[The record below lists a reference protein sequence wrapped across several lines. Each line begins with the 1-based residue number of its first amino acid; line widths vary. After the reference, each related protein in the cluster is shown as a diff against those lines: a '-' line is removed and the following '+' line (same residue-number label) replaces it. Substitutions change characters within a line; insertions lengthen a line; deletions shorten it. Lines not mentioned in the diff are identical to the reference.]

1 MKKRPLK
8 DIVPDVVPEDFKII
22 STPEDKALLKKWNKI
37 LREEGLTKDPPR
49 EQSLGSLGDLISDSP
64 NEDHDATTKV
74 TIEAHEIKDPR
85 RANGNK
91 WRAGEN
97 APERHLIPQA
107 PWLARVPEQTQSEPR
122 RGERIPP
129 PVWANNPKT
138 VLQVLQ
144 AKFPHVDWS
153 APVHSPS
160 SPAAR
165 WSGGI
170 QLVWREGQSGAVAA
184 KELGMKPGD
193 LRKLLTRIRRYAE
206 KALKPQ

>member
-1 MKKRPLK
+1 MKKPLK
-8 DIVPDVVPEDFKII
+8 DVVPDVVPEDFKII

-64 NEDHDATTKV
+64 NEEHDGNTQAV
-74 TIEAHEIKDPR
+74 MEAHEIKDPR
-85 RANGNK
+85 RAKGNK

-97 APERHLIPQA
+97 APERHLVPQA

-122 RGERIPP
+122 RGERIAPP
-129 PVWANNPKT
+129 EWASNGKL

-144 AKFPHVDWS
+144 SKFPLVDWNN
-153 APVHSPS
+153 PVHSPC

-184 KELGMKPGD
+184 KELKMKPAD
-193 LRKLLTRIRRYAE
+193 LRKLLTRIRRYAQ
-206 KALKPQ
+206 KVLKSQ